1 MEVSSQHYALATLL
15 QENKCS
21 THRTEGWV
29 GPRAGLDILRKR
41 KNLLH
46 VTGTELHTNQ
56 ISK

>member
-29 GPRAGLDILRKR
+29 GPRARLAFESSSLRTDYVGDEKSIVFR
-41 KNLLH
+41 
-46 VTGTELHTNQ
+46 
-56 ISK
+56 